1 MVWFVLLGFCLVV
14 FLFVVVV
21 GVLWGGGLVVVGFI
35 LVWFFG
41 QKRIR
46 ESDFLHLTDTSLYFL
61 FIPSG

>member
-21 GVLWGGGLVVVGFI
+21 GFG